1 MEQLK
6 AEKISLRVWE
16 LEDTAIEK
24 LFERIEKFIEMKGKA
39 PVVVIDYLQ
48 ILAGNVENVK
58 TAIDDILRRLKNF
71 QRATNTTFIVI
82 SSLNRANY
90 GTEISFESFKE
101 SGGIEYSADVVWGL
115 QLLIEGQRNHEA
127 IEKAKKE
134 IPRQIQL
141 KCLKNRNG
149 KNYDVGFFYYSQ
161 VDLFEPME
169 EYGSFKDYK
178 QNASGEMVE
187 VNKGNQKKK
196 IK

>member
-101 SGGIEYSADVVWGL
+101 SGEIEYSADVVWGL

-149 KNYDVGFFYYSQ
+149 KNYDVDFFYYPQ